1 MKTTTLESA
10 KKRIKKAQES
20 YCFMCQQLSDP
31 PKTDIVGNA
40 LRRVKVQLSLV
51 EADEL
56 QRWFDKL
63 YINTFK

>member
-1 MKTTTLESA
+1 MKTITLESA
-10 KKRIKKAQES
+10 KKRVKKAQET
-20 YCFMCQQLSDP
+20 YRFMCQQLNDP

-40 LRRVKVQLSLV
+40 LRRMKVQLSLV